1 MMRTRDFSTSLS
13 FLLLLFLVTLLAS
26 SAATQVRAQQQQHTR
41 ESSYQLQHAF
51 GDGQWEDCGL
61 LKTRVTEKG
70 HQTSG
75 GKKGFGKKA
84 VFHGIKVAYDP
95 LSKESRAKLEKAVQS
110 DGLYQLRIST
120 TAVGGGKN
128 KKKAAS
134 GAVSFLVT
142 SMKASCLAAAKYKDH
157 LNLHFD
163 ELGETLI
170 SADHTASN
178 VDCLSVSTTHS
189 QLSDEKVTVERIG
202 PTTSS
207 IKFSKVAP
215 ALSVTKRRKK
225 SSRRGV
231 EADNEVDGATDLRY
245 EDDDDDDDEE
255 TKEPPKDERTWVQK
269 NWMLVL
275 AGGMMAVNLMGSALE
290 PSRQQ
295 QQRGR
300 GQGQQSR

>member
-1 MMRTRDFSTSLS
+1 M
-13 FLLLLFLVTLLAS
+13 
-26 SAATQVRAQQQQHTR
+26 
-41 ESSYQLQHAF
+41 
-51 GDGQWEDCGL
+51 G
-61 LKTRVTEKG
+61 
-70 HQTSG
+70 
-75 GKKGFGKKA
+75 
-84 VFHGIKVAYDP
+84 
-95 LSKESRAKLEKAVQS
+95 
-110 DGLYQLRIST
+110 
-120 TAVGGGKN
+120 

-178 VDCLSVSTTHS
+178 VDWLSVS
-189 QLSDEKVTVERIG
+189 
-202 PTTSS
+202 
-207 IKFSKVAP
+207 
-215 ALSVTKRRKK
+215 KRRKK